1 MAFLDVSEELIQVIY
16 TLFTWIPQNIPGK
29 HYGSYEQLDVYAHV
43 RKWGTPN
50 SIFIINSKN
59 FKYEINW
66 PTQVICGD
74 FIQDVKFLYT
84 S

>member
-16 TLFTWIPQNIPGK
+16 TLFTWISQNIPGK

-50 SIFIINSKN
+50 YRTSLAVFTTQGGN
-59 FKYEINW
+59 FYKYNYYQFEKLQIRN
-66 PTQVICGD
+66 
-74 FIQDVKFLYT
+74 
-84 S
+84 